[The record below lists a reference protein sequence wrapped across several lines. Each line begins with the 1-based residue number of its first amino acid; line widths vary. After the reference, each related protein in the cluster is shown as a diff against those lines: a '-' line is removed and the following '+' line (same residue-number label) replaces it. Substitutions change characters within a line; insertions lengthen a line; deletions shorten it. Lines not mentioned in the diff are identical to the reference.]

1 MARPGATIAVRR
13 GRITTEALE
22 TAKVAT
28 VVIQV
33 PGAIGATRPL
43 KYGAGTVLVFRA
55 TIGVI
60 SYWAVGTSRTAYAV
74 WRHGLSA
81 VFFRCEADPT
91 GPEREAGGRV

>member
-55 TIGVI
+55 TL
-60 SYWAVGTSRTAYAV
+60 YWAEE
-74 WRHGLSA
+74 LSLILLH
-81 VFFRCEADPT
+81 E
-91 GPEREAGGRV
+91 EL